1 MDSLISAAAQALAV
15 GDVLGALNRV
25 SLRDDPPALA
35 LRGIAMAQLGEHP
48 RARELL
54 RRAARGFG
62 AHEELARARCVV
74 AEAEVALA
82 MRDLRGSPRM
92 LTAAAAALEARAD
105 HANALH
111 ARLIAVRRL
120 LLLGRI
126 DEAASALARLDAR
139 GLPPSLLAVA
149 ELAAAEVAL
158 RSLHTAS
165 AKAALARAHE
175 AAERA
180 RVPALLAEV
189 AEARAA
195 LDRPAARRVRAGH
208 DQPLRLDEVEALLAT
223 GALVIDACRR
233 GLRARDTW
241 RPLARRPVLFA
252 LARAL
257 AEAWPGDVD
266 RNALIERAFGARRP
280 NESHRARLRVEIGR
294 LRALAAPLAR
304 IEASERG
311 FVLIGISS
319 ARSAAKQF
327 GPGGGPAALA
337 GISSARSTPR
347 HFAPGD
353 SAKAGTLRDERE
365 VVLLV
370 PPIDGDQAS
379 LLALLADG
387 AAWSTSALALALG
400 ASQRTIQ
407 RALVELESAERV
419 RSIGRARAQR
429 WLSPP
434 LAGFT
439 TNLLLPAALPLG

>member
-1 MDSLISAAAQALAV
+1 MDSLIAAAARALAV
-15 GDVLGALNRV
+15 GDALGALKRV
-25 SLRDDPPALA
+25 GLRDDPPALA
-35 LRGIAMAQLGEHP
+35 LRGIAMAQLGEYP

-82 MRDLRGSPRM
+82 MRDLRGSPRT
-92 LTAAAAALEARAD
+92 LAAASATLEARAD
-105 HANALH
+105 RANALQ

-120 LLLGRI
+120 LLLGRL

-158 RSLHTAS
+158 RSLRTAP
-165 AKAALARAHE
+165 ARAALARAHE

-195 LDRPAARRVRAGH
+195 LDRPAARRVHAGH
-208 DQPLRLDEVEALLAT
+208 EQSLRLDEVEALLAS
-223 GALVIDACRR
+223 GALVVDACRR
-233 GLRARDTW
+233 GLRAGATW

-266 RNALIERAFGARRP
+266 RHALIARAFRTRRP

-304 IEASERG
+304 IEASARG
-311 FVLIGISS
+311 F
-319 ARSAAKQF
+319 
-327 GPGGGPAALA
+327 AL
-337 GISSARSTPR
+337 TPR
-347 HFAPGD
+347 G
-353 SAKAGTLRDERE
+353 ERA
-365 VVLLV
+365 VVVLV

-400 ASQRTIQ
+400 ASQRTVQ
-407 RALVELESAERV
+407 RALVELESAGRV

-434 LAGFT
+434 LSGFT
-439 TNLLLPAALPLG
+439 TILLLPAALPPG

>member
-1 MDSLISAAAQALAV
+1 MDSLIAAAARALVV
-15 GDVLGALNRV
+15 GDALGALKRV
-25 SLRDDPPALA
+25 GLRDDPPALA

-82 MRDLRGSPRM
+82 MRDLRGSPRT
-92 LTAAAAALEARAD
+92 LAAASATLEARAD
-105 HANALH
+105 RANALQ

-120 LLLGRI
+120 LLLGRLN
-126 DEAASALARLDAR
+126 EAASALAPLDAR

-158 RSLHTAS
+158 RSLRTAP
-165 AKAALARAHE
+165 AQAALARAHE

-195 LDRPAARRVRAGH
+195 LDRPAARRVHAGH
-208 DQPLRLDEVEALLAT
+208 EQPLRLDEVEALLAS
-223 GALVIDACRR
+223 GALVVDACRR
-233 GLRARDTW
+233 GLRAGATW

-266 RNALIERAFGARRP
+266 RDALIARAFRGRRP

-304 IEASERG
+304 IEASARG
-311 FVLIGISS
+311 F
-319 ARSAAKQF
+319 
-327 GPGGGPAALA
+327 AL
-337 GISSARSTPR
+337 TPR
-347 HFAPGD
+347 G
-353 SAKAGTLRDERE
+353 ERAV
-365 VVLLV
+365 VVLE

-400 ASQRTIQ
+400 ASQRTVQ
-407 RALVELESAERV
+407 RALVELEAAGRA

-439 TNLLLPAALPLG
+439 TNLLLPVALPLG